1 MNKIFYLISLILFF
15 VSCDTKEE
23 HTLSPELEEVRMLM
37 QTNPETAL
45 LELQDLKPS
54 GFQNLSD
61 SVTQRFSY
69 LEYTILLAEAFY
81 KNYLP
86 QDNFNDIKAIVDF
99 LEEEKTIPN
108 STLLIPNYLCAK
120 AYYYHAVGL
129 SERDDIAG
137 TCEYYLKTLDILSK
151 IEKPNYEQTRF
162 IFLTYTRIGE
172 LFLNENFCD
181 IAITKFKHALKYAK
195 LLDNKNSISSTLK
208 LIGSTYNLA
217 GDVDSAFFYL
227 NKSLNICSNVI
238 NRLDVE
244 KILAQIL
251 YRKGEK
257 DSAYSILRNNLDK
270 IENYGAKHSYYT
282 LLGEFY
288 YLDNKYDSAIY
299 YMEQGLESQF
309 FYTKLNASMRLSSI
323 YDSLKDYDKKAYYDN
338 IISQLS
344 VEKIEKGSDNAKLQ
358 NLYDEYNKRKRDKE
372 TSIVRRNTYFIICSL
387 VVLALAIAILI
398 RYRYRNSQKKLMDTL
413 DSKEKMISEF
423 KDKLKIRDKK
433 LSEIRKKEKR
443 IDLESYY
450 HSEICQT
457 VLHKK
462 PSDFTPLTD
471 IELSLLLEAATHC
484 NIIKVLN
491 DRYPSLNMYDLYC
504 ICLILLNIEKN
515 RFQYLLGRS
524 RKTIWERFNRIRSIM
539 EIQNDEDLYI
549 FISTKLM

>member
-1 MNKIFYLISLILFF
+1 MKKIFYLIFLILFF

-23 HTLSPELEEVRMLM
+23 HPLSPELEEVRMLM

-45 LELQDLKPS
+45 LELQNLKTS
-54 GFQNLSD
+54 EFQNLSI
-61 SVTQRFSY
+61 SVTQQLSNI
-69 LEYTILLAEAFY
+69 EYSILLAEAFY

-86 QDNFNDIKAIVDF
+86 QDNFNDVKAIVDF
-99 LEEEKTIPN
+99 LEEGTTIPN
-108 STLLIPNYLCAK
+108 SSFLIPHYLRAK
-120 AYYYHAVGL
+120 AYYYYAVGL
-129 SERDDIAG
+129 SERDDLVGA
-137 TCEYYLKTLDILSK
+137 CEHYLKALEILSK
-151 IEKPNYEQTRF
+151 IENANYEQTRF

-208 LIGSTYNLA
+208 SIGSTYNLA
-217 GDVDSAFFYL
+217 GDIDSAFFYH
-227 NKSLNICSNVI
+227 NKSLNIGSNVI

-244 KILAQIL
+244 KSIAQIL

-358 NLYDEYNKRKRDKE
+358 NLYDEYKKRKIDNE
-372 TSIVRRNTYFIICSL
+372 ISTVRRNTYIIICSL
-387 VVLALAIAILI
+387 VVMALAIAILI

-423 KDKLKIRDKK
+423 NDKLKIRDKK
-433 LSEIRKKEKR
+433 LSEIRKKGKCVD
-443 IDLESYY
+443 IESYY
-450 HSEICQT
+450 NSEICQM

-462 PSDFTPLTD
+462 SSDFTPLTD
-471 IELSLLLEAATHC
+471 IELSLLLEAATRC

-491 DRYPSLNMYDLYC
+491 DRYPSLNMYDLHC

-515 RFQYLLGRS
+515 RFQYLLGRN

-539 EIQNDEDLYI
+539 EIQNDEDLYV
-549 FISTKLM
+549 FISAKLM

>member
-1 MNKIFYLISLILFF
+1 M
-15 VSCDTKEE
+15 
-23 HTLSPELEEVRMLM
+23 
-37 QTNPETAL
+37 
-45 LELQDLKPS
+45 
-54 GFQNLSD
+54 
-61 SVTQRFSY
+61 
-69 LEYTILLAEAFY
+69 
-81 KNYLP
+81 
-86 QDNFNDIKAIVDF
+86 
-99 LEEEKTIPN
+99 
-108 STLLIPNYLCAK
+108 
-120 AYYYHAVGL
+120 
-129 SERDDIAG
+129 
-137 TCEYYLKTLDILSK
+137 
-151 IEKPNYEQTRF
+151 
-162 IFLTYTRIGE
+162 
-172 LFLNENFCD
+172 
-181 IAITKFKHALKYAK
+181 
-195 LLDNKNSISSTLK
+195 
-208 LIGSTYNLA
+208 
-217 GDVDSAFFYL
+217 
-227 NKSLNICSNVI
+227 
-238 NRLDVE
+238 
-244 KILAQIL
+244 

-257 DSAYSILRNNLDK
+257 DSAYSILRNSLDK

-372 TSIVRRNTYFIICSL
+372 TLIVRRNTYFIICSL

-484 NIIKVLN
+484 NIIRVLN